1 MMKVGGLT
9 CLVESDDLL
18 TTITD
23 VNCRELIHLSGPRC
37 YYKCTHRQ
45 KDIVSES
52 NIEPI
57 IPHLVSSR
65 RHSSWDVQTIRIRSN
80 HPSLCSSKTS
90 RSVNYLLVELMMST

>member
-1 MMKVGGLT
+1 MMKAFGLN

-23 VNCRELIHLSGPRC
+23 VNRRELIHLFGPRC
-37 YYKCTHRQ
+37 YYKCISQQ

-57 IPHLVSSR
+57 ISHLVSSR
-65 RHSSWDVQTIRIRSN
+65 RHSSWDVQ
-80 HPSLCSSKTS
+80 
-90 RSVNYLLVELMMST
+90 MMGM